1 MAIEIVEIIHS
12 FMVAI
17 NVLPLLLCKEFLLF
31 LEEEDDDQKWKT
43 VSFLDWAAVFQSGPP
58 SFNIF

>member
-1 MAIEIVEIIHS
+1 
-12 FMVAI
+12 MVAI